1 MALNRAR
8 PSETGTTINA
18 ELKRRRVTHAT
29 SRRRIIRTTKL
40 YLLKKYVHFRGIP
53 NGNLDEPSQIHI
65 SSEHSCSLL

>member
-40 YLLKKYVHFRGIP
+40 YLLKIYIHIRGSP
-53 NGNLDEPSQIHI
+53 NGSLKVLSQLYIPS
-65 SSEHSCSLL
+65 EKSC

>member
-40 YLLKKYVHFRGIP
+40 YLL
-53 NGNLDEPSQIHI
+53 
-65 SSEHSCSLL
+65 